1 MFSEPLEIGSI
12 SNQPFELIY
21 RGRRTGSPN
30 CNHAGGT
37 AMASS
42 NHNRVFEVSRILAH
56 LKTFTKASCPHCL
69 STQLRQSHRHFYE
82 KPLSLL
88 GIRPLRCLR
97 CYTRSW
103 KFLSSNRLRF
113 QKSPRIPP
121 AFSKT
126 RAVTLSGAMALALTA
141 LLIGTSLTLL
151 FAALLRSINHSPKL
165 INAHSVEQRLYSL

>member
-1 MFSEPLEIGSI
+1 MFV
-12 SNQPFELIY
+12 
-21 RGRRTGSPN
+21 R
-30 CNHAGGT
+30 
-37 AMASS
+37 
-42 NHNRVFEVSRILAH
+42 
-56 LKTFTKASCPHCL
+56 LKTFTIATCPYCL
-69 STQLRQSHRHFYE
+69 SAHVRRSHRHFYE

-121 AFSKT
+121 AFPKT

-151 FAALLRSINHSPKL
+151 FAALLRSIQHSPKL
-165 INAHSVEQRLYSL
+165 INAHSVEQRLYSLQCVIIVFEARTIAKRRELRLGRTNKANGKMWAIH